1 MSTKYDP
8 LARAKLDE
16 VVFSGRVRGAM
27 PGLAN
32 LRADAAPQYFFTT
45 EMVWNSTATRTSK
58 IGPIPFN
65 FQIAD
70 IFTVLKTAPVSTG
83 SKKFVIGTTT
93 DDDLFFVTGNFKFTS
108 GDSITTDGGVVRR
121 TTATNVATLEGSA
134 GQQLQVK
141 LKPTSA
147 VTTTDGSV
155 YGVLVLVPR
164 A

>member
-16 VVFSGRVRGAM
+16 VAFSGRVSGAM
-27 PGLAN
+27 PGLRN

-45 EMVWNSTATRTSK
+45 NLVWGSTATRTSK

-83 SKKFVIGTTT
+83 NKRFVVGTTT
-93 DDDLFFVTGNFKFTS
+93 DDDLFFVTGNFKFSS
-108 GDSITTDGGVVRR
+108 GDSTTADGGSVRR
-121 TTATNVATLEGSA
+121 TTATNTQTLTGNA
-134 GQQLQVK
+134 GQILQVK
-141 LKPTSA
+141 LRPTAAAISNA
-147 VTTTDGSV
+147 GSV
-155 YGVLVLVPR
+155 YGVLVVVPR